1 MKKLFT
7 LLLFAAILFSCS
19 KAKVNTNNEQV
30 NVRLVNA
37 TGSTLQ
43 TTKITTVNYGN
54 ILAGSTTAYRILTE
68 PIYAAYCTYLVN
80 DTETFA
86 GYGVC
91 GSPMPPPFVAGFYTF
106 RVEPDAAGYYRIIV
120 TKQ

>member
-7 LLLFAAILFSCS
+7 LLSFAAIVSSCS
-19 KAKVNTNNEQV
+19 KNKINTDNGQV
-30 NVRLVNA
+30 NIRLINA
-37 TGSTLQ
+37 TGSTLRS
-43 TTKITTVNYGN
+43 TKITTVNYGN
-54 ILAGSTTAYRILTE
+54 IPAGSTTAYKVLTD
-68 PIYAAYCTYLVN
+68 PIYAAYCTHLVN

-91 GSPMPPPFVAGFYTF
+91 GSPLPPPFEPGYYTF
-106 RVEPDAAGYYRIIV
+106 RVEPVATGYYSITA

>member
-7 LLLFAAILFSCS
+7 LLSFAAVLFSCS
-19 KAKVNTNNEQV
+19 KAKVNADNGQV

-37 TGSTLQ
+37 TGSTLLSA
-43 TTKITTVNYGN
+43 KITTVNYGN
-54 ILAGSTTAYRILTE
+54 ILAGSTTPYRILTD
-68 PIYAAYCTYLVN
+68 PIYAAYCTHLVN
-80 DTETFA
+80 DIETFA

-91 GSPMPPPFVAGFYTF
+91 GTPMPPPFEPGFYTF
-106 RVEPDAAGYYRIIV
+106 RLEPDTSGYYRITV

>member
-1 MKKLFT
+1 MKKLFS
-7 LLLFAAILFSCS
+7 LLSFAAILFSCS
-19 KAKVNTNNEQV
+19 KASVNADNGQV

-43 TTKITTVNYGN
+43 SAKISTVNYGN
-54 ILAGSTTAYRILTE
+54 ISAGSTTAYKTLTD
-68 PIYAAYCTYLVN
+68 PIYAAYCTHLVN

-91 GSPMPPPFVAGFYTF
+91 GTPMPPPFEPGYYTF
-106 RVEPDAAGYYRIIV
+106 RIKPDASGYYRITV
-120 TKQ
+120 TKH